1 MIKRAFI
8 LAKQKDE
15 FQSLAARVR
24 TIFFLATPHRGADL
38 AQTLSK
44 ILNVSSGPRPFV
56 EDLHRNSV
64 ATQSIND
71 EFPQHCQD
79 LQLYSFYETLPTSL
93 GIGKSLVV
101 DKDLA
106 TLGYANERTAYLSAN
121 HREVCK
127 FNSSADP
134 NYQTIRNAMASA
146 IDSFRDRMALSKHNF
161 TQEQYRLLD
170 SFLGFSDAPE
180 NDFMDA
186 ESLRMPGSCE
196 WILNR
201 QNFLEWRDSMNS
213 QIYWISAKPATGK
226 TVLSGKI
233 IHHLK
238 DLYRDLAFYFFDY
251 RNKAK
256 TTISSFLLSMAWQM
270 ARMHTEVLE
279 IVLVMCQQDDELRK
293 ADYRTIWRRLFV
305 EGILRIPFVRPQ
317 YWVIDGWY
325 SRSTLPL
332 LYRAMKT
339 IVSRKAKALRKLLAA
354 YWSNLIEHH

>member
-15 FQSLAARVR
+15 FQSLAERVR

-64 ATQSIND
+64 ATQYIND
-71 EFPQHCQD
+71 EFPQHCHN
-79 LQLYSFYETLPTSL
+79 LQLYSFYETLPTNL

-127 FNSSADP
+127 FNGSADP

-146 IDSFRDRMALSKHNF
+146 IDSFRDRMVLSKQNF
-161 TQEQYRLLD
+161 THEQYRLLD
-170 SFLGFSDAPE
+170 SFLGLSDAPE

-186 ESLRMPGSCE
+186 DSLRMPGSCE
-196 WILNR
+196 WMLNR
-201 QNFLEWRDSMNS
+201 RSFLEWRDSVAT

-226 TVLSGKI
+226 TILSGRI

-251 RNKAK
+251 RDKAK
-256 TTISSFLLSMAWQM
+256 TAINSFLLSMAWQM
-270 ARMHTEVLE
+270 ARNHTEVLE
-279 IVLVMCQQDDELRK
+279 IVLAMCQQDDELRK

-325 SRSTLPL
+325 SRSTLPPPF
-332 LYRAMKT
+332 YAMNM
-339 IVSRKAKALRKLLAA
+339 IVSRSANTLLKRLAA
-354 YWSNLIEHH
+354 H